1 MSWCEQLLLLLLL
14 LLLQRLN
21 ELGKFRCHNGG
32 MTGQI
37 GASGMSVIRPY
48 CTHTPVLAG
57 FAVVLEA
64 LNGCCTI
71 LILSELPCVLFP
83 SSKSGDGLIDGK
95 RDCTQ
100 NDSPHSCHIYFE
112 MTNKCLIQL
121 WCCLSQDS

>member
-1 MSWCEQLLLLLLL
+1 MNWGSSAVTT
-14 LLLQRLN
+14 
-21 ELGKFRCHNGG
+21 GG

-48 CTHTPVLAG
+48 CAHTHTPVLAG

-71 LILSELPCVLFP
+71 LVLSELPCVLFP

>member
-1 MSWCEQLLLLLLL
+1 MSWCEQLLLLLL

-32 MTGQI
+32 DDWSDWCFRNVCDQ
-37 GASGMSVIRPY
+37 ALLH
-48 CTHTPVLAG
+48 THTPVLAG

-71 LILSELPCVLFP
+71 LVLSELPCVLFP